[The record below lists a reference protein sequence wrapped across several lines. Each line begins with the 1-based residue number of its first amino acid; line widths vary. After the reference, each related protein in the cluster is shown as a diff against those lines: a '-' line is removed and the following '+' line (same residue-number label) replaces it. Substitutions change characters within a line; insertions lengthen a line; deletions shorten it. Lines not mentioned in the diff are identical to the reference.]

1 MTETINSTVDTSTK
15 TDYTAAA
22 LRIANGMIPQAGL
35 SHFIDTY
42 LTWFTVGFV
51 SSFVAGALDK
61 YAGVVY
67 ASYYTGAVNEA
78 VGYRFWVLLSVIGIL
93 LFCLNLPIIY
103 LGKLINKGDLFIT
116 RLRQFAYTFFVVGF
130 DEGALMVGILT
141 ANLLNASDRSAMLAN
156 KSFLFSDVSV
166 FAIIALAI
174 LNSVL
179 WLLGE
184 SIYNRDSRSYSGVV
198 AQIMSAPVRYAVPA
212 YCLLTSIIVYCVMSQ
227 S

>member
-1 MTETINSTVDTSTK
+1 MPNIDKSDFSTK
-15 TDYTAAA
+15 
-22 LRIANGMIPQAGL
+22 LKEIAKGIIPQAGL

-42 LTWFTVGFV
+42 LTWFTVGFI
-51 SSFVAGALDK
+51 STFVASVLDK

-78 VGYRFWVLLSVIGIL
+78 VGFRFWVLLSIISIL
-93 LFCLNLPIIY
+93 LFCLNLAAIY
-103 LGKLINKGDLFIT
+103 TSKWIGKDHNLLT
-116 RLRQFAYTFFVVGF
+116 RFRQFSYTFFVVGF

-141 ANLLNASDRSAMLAN
+141 ANLISTSDRSAMLAN
-156 KSFLFSDVSV
+156 KSFLFSDVGV
-166 FAIIALAI
+166 FSIIALAV

-184 SIYNRDSRSYSGVV
+184 SLYNRESRSYSGVV
-198 AQIMSAPVRYAVPA
+198 AQIMSVSVRYAVPA
-212 YCLLTSIIVYCVMSQ
+212 YFLLTSLIVYCVMSQ